1 MIWWAVCKFP
11 SIYPLSLHIQNPTVL
26 LQIAQGSIT
35 QFLCKKDATLL
46 SDRSGL
52 TFFNAIQRTK
62 KLWGEG
68 GKKKKK
74 ILPLWQLKTL
84 VSLGIHHA
92 PHSHSL
98 LHLHA
103 ELSAELEKEPGRER
117 RNTKVVSNKVAF
129 WASYTVKNELIYFAR
144 TLELE
149 VSKMLCSAWKRI
161 LKRGRLRRST
171 KMYELNKMISS
182 NSEIK
187 DWKSKYTKEDSSD
200 RSCRS

>member
-1 MIWWAVCKFP
+1 MPLCFQTEEVWLSSMP
-11 SIYPLSLHIQNPTVL
+11 S
-26 LQIAQGSIT
+26 
-35 QFLCKKDATLL
+35 
-46 SDRSGL
+46 RE
-52 TFFNAIQRTK
+52 QRN
-62 KLWGEG
+62 WGG
-68 GKKKKK
+68 GGEM
-74 ILPLWQLKTL
+74 LPLWQLKTL

-103 ELSAELEKEPGRER
+103 ELSAELEKEPGRKR

-129 WASYTVKNELIYFAR
+129 WASYTVKNESIYFAR

-161 LKRGRLRRST
+161 LKIRRLRRST
-171 KMYELNKMISS
+171 KMYELNKVISS

-187 DWKSKYTKEDSSD
+187 DRKSKYTKEDSSD

>member
-1 MIWWAVCKFP
+1 MIWWAVCRFP
-11 SIYPLSLHIQNPTVL
+11 SIYPLSLHIQNPSLIANCTGIDYTL
-26 LQIAQGSIT
+26 SLQKRCHFAFRQKRFD
-35 QFLCKKDATLL
+35 FLQCHPENKEI
-46 SDRSGL
+46 GGG
-52 TFFNAIQRTK
+52 
-62 KLWGEG
+62 GEM
-68 GKKKKK
+68 
-74 ILPLWQLKTL
+74 LPLWQLKTL

-117 RNTKVVSNKVAF
+117 RNTKVISNKVAF
-129 WASYTVKNELIYFAR
+129 WASYTVKNESIYFAR

-161 LKRGRLRRST
+161 LKIRRLRRST
-171 KMYELNKMISS
+171 KMYELNKVISS

-187 DWKSKYTKEDSSD
+187 DRKSKYTKEDSSD